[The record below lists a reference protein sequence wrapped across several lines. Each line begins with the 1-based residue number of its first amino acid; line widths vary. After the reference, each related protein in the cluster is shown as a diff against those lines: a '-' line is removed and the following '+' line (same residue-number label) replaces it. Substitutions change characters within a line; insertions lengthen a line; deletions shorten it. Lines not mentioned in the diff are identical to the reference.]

1 MTFSFIR
8 GRIQYTVHT
17 NVGKGGTE
25 VVVQEQ
31 PLDPVPAAELEPS
44 SEEA

>member
-1 MTFSFIR
+1 MTFSFIV
-8 GRIQYTVHT
+8 GRTAYYVHT

-31 PLDPVPAAELEPS
+31 PLDPVPAAQLEPS
-44 SEEA
+44 EEA